1 MLPQKKVGDQLSL
14 ADYNTIRDHIN
25 TLTPQPQIPTQR
37 RQECVITIE
46 NTSGYDLD
54 AFDVV
59 QLTGP
64 IFDREGE
71 DFQLK
76 AYQFGVEMQCVK
88 PVDDSPC
95 HVAILLEAVPK
106 DKIGRAFVSGAVAC
120 RIDSGEGSS
129 ASDEVNYAVPVA
141 GETYLTAAPSG
152 IRVLCRNSGEGI
164 QWGYVLLPACCG
176 GEDEEIFACLE
187 DSLTDGGSAPAKVWE
202 TGETVTVHASPL
214 LCPGDEIDACTMIHA
229 RWFAKYGKWY
239 VVTVG
244 STCHCDCGGGSDT
257 SDTPDPDSD
266 DPGTTP
272 GPDPNSDNPGTTPGP
287 DPNSDDP
294 GTTPGPDDQ
303 TIYAKIWYESECVAV
318 GAHYIGE
325 NDSSAVWVVDYE
337 TQIKMYA
344 YVDNTDDPP
353 WNGLTLYADL
363 GTFNDWDAARAAVD
377 SYFVAEQQTI
387 IDWGRGL
394 LSQDCGN
401 GTGTLWAQGYDIPW
415 GTTLIDYDYTNDSSS
430 GE

>member
-14 ADYNTIRDHIN
+14 ADYNTIRDHVN
-25 TLTPQPQIPTQR
+25 TLTPQPQPPTQR

-46 NTSGYDLD
+46 NVSGYDLD

-152 IRVLCRNSGEGI
+152 IRVLHRTSGTGI

-187 DSLTDGGSAPAKVWE
+187 DSLTDGGSATAKVWE

-214 LCPGDEIDACTMIHA
+214 LCPGDVIDACTMVHV
-229 RWFAKYGKWY
+229 RWFDRYGKWY

-244 STCHCDCGGGSDT
+244 STCHCDCESGSDHSDT
-257 SDTPDPDSD
+257 SDTSD
-266 DPGTTP
+266 TS
-272 GPDPNSDNPGTTPGP
+272 SDT
-287 DPNSDDP
+287 SDTSS
-294 GTTPGPDDQ
+294 GDQ
-303 TIYAKIWYESECVAV
+303 TIYAKIWYESECVLG
-318 GAHYIGE
+318 GAHYSGDGS
-325 NDSSAVWVVDYE
+325 DSSSGGGWVDHYVTD
-337 TQIKMYA
+337 INMYA
-344 YVDNTDDPP
+344 YVDKEGEAP
-353 WNGLTLYADL
+353 WASLALYASL
-363 GTFNDWDAARAAVD
+363 GTFNDVDAARAAVA
-377 SYFVAEQQTI
+377 SYFDANANQQAI

-401 GTGTLWAQGYDIPW
+401 GAGRLLARGYDIPW
-415 GTTLIDYDYTNDSSS
+415 GTTLLEHDYTNGSSS